1 MSAPNVSRSPKVYFG
16 WWIVLATSIIGFLG
30 VGIASAGLSVF
41 FKPIAEELGL
51 SRAAASWAS
60 GIQSLGQG
68 ISGLTGGRATDRYGP
83 RRIIIIGII
92 FLTLGLTA
100 MYFVHSLWSFL
111 VAWGLLVG
119 IGFSFGCTFVTDAAI
134 VRWFIRKSGI
144 AINAKFAVQAL
155 SGIALLPL
163 IAYFTTTQ
171 GWRVTAVGAAV
182 IVAVVCIPLAWFLV
196 KPQPPEYYGLAVD
209 GISGSGSTV
218 QKEKRAV
225 EDEPPA
231 EYSLKQTLRSPVYWG
246 LISVSYLSA
255 AAAPIMGVHCI
266 PFLTDRGISPVQA
279 AGMMAIILTS
289 GIPVRLI
296 TGFLLDRVRTSRLR
310 YMTATGYLMQAVGV
324 TVFLLTRNTVGI
336 YVWFFLFGIGNGIS
350 QGVQIPLWARYFGRK
365 AYGAILGST
374 MAVNVPIAVAA
385 PVIIGMIYDHSGSY
399 MSVIIAL
406 AVFSAIASIVVSL
419 IRPPKPARGH
429 AG

>member
-1 MSAPNVSRSPKVYFG
+1 
-16 WWIVLATSIIGFLG
+16 
-30 VGIASAGLSVF
+30 
-41 FKPIAEELGL
+41 
-51 SRAAASWAS
+51 
-60 GIQSLGQG
+60 
-68 ISGLTGGRATDRYGP
+68 
-83 RRIIIIGII
+83 
-92 FLTLGLTA
+92 
-100 MYFVHSLWSFL
+100 
-111 VAWGLLVG
+111 
-119 IGFSFGCTFVTDAAI
+119 
-134 VRWFIRKSGI
+134 
-144 AINAKFAVQAL
+144 
-155 SGIALLPL
+155 
-163 IAYFTTTQ
+163 
-171 GWRVTAVGAAV
+171 
-182 IVAVVCIPLAWFLV
+182 
-196 KPQPPEYYGLAVD
+196 
-209 GISGSGSTV
+209 
-218 QKEKRAV
+218 
-225 EDEPPA
+225 
-231 EYSLKQTLRSPVYWG
+231 

-279 AGMMAIILTS
+279 ASMMAIILTS

-324 TVFLLTRNTVGI
+324 TVFLLTCNTVGI

-399 MSVIIAL
+399 MSVIVAL